1 MSKIKHFFTGN
12 FSTSLESFMGRGA
25 RACAPLIPKIVIPV
39 GDPAG
44 IGMEVV
50 LKAGAKIAKTHNN
63 YQITLVG
70 TRKLLEQTYQDLPH
84 QGLADPATLEI
95 IDVPLDAA
103 TEITQGVG
111 NAASGAA
118 SFAYLQEAIARTLT
132 GEFAAIVTAPIA
144 KSAWKLAGHHY
155 PGQTEVLAAAAGV
168 DRYGMLFFARSPHT
182 GWQLRTLLATTHIPL
197 SQVPKALTPEL
208 MSQKLDL
215 LIECL
220 AQDFGI
226 LQPRIAIAGL
236 NPHSGE
242 AGQLGTEEVN
252 WLNSWLQS
260 QREKYPQATLDGLF
274 PPDTMWV
281 KPGQAWYGNG
291 YGDHHASRDYP
302 SDRASDDQMD
312 YPSNHSQDYSQD
324 RPIIS
329 AHDAY
334 LALYH
339 DQGLIPVKLMAFDR
353 AVNTTIGLPF
363 VRTSP
368 DHGTAFDIAGKGIA
382 DAQSMLAALELA
394 ANLVITGDREES
406 PMPRGL

>member
-1 MSKIKHFFTGN
+1 MPQQSQHPKSMS
-12 FSTSLESFMGRGA
+12 
-25 RACAPLIPKIVIPV
+25 PIPKIIIPV

-50 LKAGAKIAKTHNN
+50 LKAGAKKPHNN

-70 TRKLLEQTYQDLPH
+70 TRKLLEQTYQDLPDR
-84 QGLADPATLEI
+84 GLADPASLEI
-95 IDVPLDAA
+95 IDVPLEAA
-103 TEITQGVG
+103 TQITQGVG
-111 NAASGAA
+111 DAASGAA
-118 SFAYLQEAIARTLT
+118 SFAYLQEAIARTLS

-155 PGQTEVLAAAAGV
+155 PGQTEVLASAAGV

-197 SQVPKALTPEL
+197 AQVPHALTPEL

-220 AQDFGI
+220 GKDFGI
-226 LQPRIAIAGL
+226 LAPRIAIAGL

-242 AGQLGTEEVN
+242 AGQLGTEEMD
-252 WLNSWLQS
+252 WLNAWLQS
-260 QREKYPQATLDGLF
+260 QREKYPQATLDGLL

-291 YGDHHASRDYP
+291 YGASNPSRDDL
-302 SDRASDDQMD
+302 S
-312 YPSNHSQDYSQD
+312 D

-368 DHGTAFDIAGKGIA
+368 DHGTAFDIAGKGVA
-382 DAQSMLAALELA
+382 DAQSMLEALELA
-394 ANLVITGDREES
+394 AELVKVSSR
-406 PMPRGL
+406 